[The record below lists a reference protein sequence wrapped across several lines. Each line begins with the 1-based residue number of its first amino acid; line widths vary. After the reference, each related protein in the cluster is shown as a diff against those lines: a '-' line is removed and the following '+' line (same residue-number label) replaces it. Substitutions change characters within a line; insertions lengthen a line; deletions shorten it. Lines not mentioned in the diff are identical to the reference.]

1 MVVVTTVVVGARVVV
16 EAAVVTGA
24 FVIGTFTPRP
34 EKVFVKG
41 ILSLLS
47 ASLVLRLH
55 VLVNANHV
63 HAAQPAVLPQRLQH
77 SEKPVAETDKK
88 VALL

>member
-34 EKVFVKG
+34 EIKSIYK
-41 ILSLLS
+41 IL
-47 ASLVLRLH
+47 
-55 VLVNANHV
+55 N
-63 HAAQPAVLPQRLQH
+63 
-77 SEKPVAETDKK
+77 
-88 VALL
+88 